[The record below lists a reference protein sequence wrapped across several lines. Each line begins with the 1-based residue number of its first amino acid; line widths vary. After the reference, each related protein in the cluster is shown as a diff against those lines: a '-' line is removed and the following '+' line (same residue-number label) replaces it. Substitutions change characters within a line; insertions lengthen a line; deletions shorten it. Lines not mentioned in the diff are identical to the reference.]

1 MSSEERS
8 TLSDAVLAVAASPA
22 KGTTVR
28 TTGYDVVNTVL
39 NRQVEGDLSTA
50 EMFSVPLT
58 ALLLLIVFGALFAA
72 GMPFVVAVVAVVGAF
87 AALWIASLFTP
98 ISNFSANLVTGLGL
112 GLGIDYALLMVN
124 RMRDELAEGVEAE
137 DAVVHTV
144 ITAGRTVFFSGITV
158 SVVLASLLLFPQF
171 FLRSLGIAG
180 VATTLLAMVGALIV
194 LPVLMAILGP
204 RLNSL
209 RLFQPR
215 SEKNEGALWTR
226 FAIVVIKHRVVAAL
240 GAIALLVVFSVPA
253 WSVVFAQPDL
263 RVLPANT
270 PVVKATEFLQRVDP
284 ASSPTSIDLVVTGT
298 SAAAA
303 PTQQLGARLSRLTNV
318 SSVITPSTVYAHG
331 KATGPN
337 KYFGTWSRGSSDR
350 LRVVTS
356 VPFASP
362 EASALVA
369 SIRSTVAGTDAI
381 IGGLAA
387 DAVDSQSALVGTG
400 GWAMLW
406 ITLSVLVLLFIFTN
420 SILMPIKALFM
431 NALSIGA
438 SIGILVWVFQE
449 GHLRW
454 LLGDFTVTG
463 TMDSSTVILI
473 AIVAFALSTDYELF
487 LVSRIKEEF
496 DISGDVDD
504 SVIKGLGRSGR
515 IISLAAILLAL
526 ALAAFVTSNVTSV
539 KEFGFGVAVTIIL
552 DAAIVRGVL
561 VPSLMSLAGKWN
573 WWSPSPARALHSVV
587 GIRHHHHHS
596 HLRPH

>member
-1 MSSEERS
+1 M
-8 TLSDAVLAVAASPA
+8 
-22 KGTTVR
+22 
-28 TTGYDVVNTVL
+28 
-39 NRQVEGDLSTA
+39 
-50 EMFSVPLT
+50 
-58 ALLLLIVFGALFAA
+58 
-72 GMPFVVAVVAVVGAF
+72 VAVVGAF

-420 SILMPIKALFM
+420 SVLMPIKALFM

>member
-1 MSSEERS
+1 M
-8 TLSDAVLAVAASPA
+8 
-22 KGTTVR
+22 
-28 TTGYDVVNTVL
+28 
-39 NRQVEGDLSTA
+39 
-50 EMFSVPLT
+50 
-58 ALLLLIVFGALFAA
+58 
-72 GMPFVVAVVAVVGAF
+72 
-87 AALWIASLFTP
+87 
-98 ISNFSANLVTGLGL
+98 
-112 GLGIDYALLMVN
+112 
-124 RMRDELAEGVEAE
+124 
-137 DAVVHTV
+137 
-144 ITAGRTVFFSGITV
+144 
-158 SVVLASLLLFPQF
+158 
-171 FLRSLGIAG
+171 
-180 VATTLLAMVGALIV
+180 
-194 LPVLMAILGP
+194 
-204 RLNSL
+204 
-209 RLFQPR
+209 
-215 SEKNEGALWTR
+215 
-226 FAIVVIKHRVVAAL
+226 
-240 GAIALLVVFSVPA
+240 
-253 WSVVFAQPDL
+253 
-263 RVLPANT
+263 
-270 PVVKATEFLQRVDP
+270 
-284 ASSPTSIDLVVTGT
+284 
-298 SAAAA
+298 
-303 PTQQLGARLSRLTNV
+303 
-318 SSVITPSTVYAHG
+318 
-331 KATGPN
+331 
-337 KYFGTWSRGSSDR
+337 
-350 LRVVTS
+350 
-356 VPFASP
+356 
-362 EASALVA
+362 A

-539 KEFGFGVAVTIIL
+539 KEFGFGVAITIIL

>member
-1 MSSEERS
+1 
-8 TLSDAVLAVAASPA
+8 
-22 KGTTVR
+22 
-28 TTGYDVVNTVL
+28 
-39 NRQVEGDLSTA
+39 
-50 EMFSVPLT
+50 
-58 ALLLLIVFGALFAA
+58 
-72 GMPFVVAVVAVVGAF
+72 
-87 AALWIASLFTP
+87 
-98 ISNFSANLVTGLGL
+98 
-112 GLGIDYALLMVN
+112 
-124 RMRDELAEGVEAE
+124 
-137 DAVVHTV
+137 
-144 ITAGRTVFFSGITV
+144 
-158 SVVLASLLLFPQF
+158 
-171 FLRSLGIAG
+171 
-180 VATTLLAMVGALIV
+180 
-194 LPVLMAILGP
+194 
-204 RLNSL
+204 
-209 RLFQPR
+209 
-215 SEKNEGALWTR
+215 
-226 FAIVVIKHRVVAAL
+226 
-240 GAIALLVVFSVPA
+240 
-253 WSVVFAQPDL
+253 
-263 RVLPANT
+263 
-270 PVVKATEFLQRVDP
+270 
-284 ASSPTSIDLVVTGT
+284 
-298 SAAAA
+298 
-303 PTQQLGARLSRLTNV
+303 
-318 SSVITPSTVYAHG
+318 
-331 KATGPN
+331 
-337 KYFGTWSRGSSDR
+337 
-350 LRVVTS
+350 
-356 VPFASP
+356 
-362 EASALVA
+362 
-369 SIRSTVAGTDAI
+369 
-381 IGGLAA
+381 
-387 DAVDSQSALVGTG
+387 
-400 GWAMLW
+400 MLW